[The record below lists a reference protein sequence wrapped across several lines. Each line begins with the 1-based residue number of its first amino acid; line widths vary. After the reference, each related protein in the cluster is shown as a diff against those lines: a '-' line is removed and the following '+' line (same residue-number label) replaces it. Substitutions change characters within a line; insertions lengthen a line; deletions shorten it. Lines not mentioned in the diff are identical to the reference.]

1 MLLRKDEREMAS
13 KTLKK
18 IWSYLLMLCMVLN
31 MVLGSVPMT
40 VSAEDVSQSGRE
52 DSSPL
57 EAGKSYAVPLE
68 FYDSHNEEV
77 KGNTASESVQNYIDN
92 VAIVNRQSDGAYQV
106 TLHIDHIDKI
116 DMLQFL
122 KPGEVEEGTVPSDIV
137 LGTYN
142 IPESY
147 ICTADA
153 ADVITSFLIEK
164 GRISEAWNDRYIQD
178 VTVASAGQGT
188 GYVTFS
194 IDTLSKSLYVG
205 AFRSYNATRASTKYS
220 SLGKGRVT
228 FRTDDAYEIQEIA
241 GENDHTAG
249 SEVSR
254 VSSSTEPNESSVSDE
269 TIVNQLISL
278 EKTEVDGGRVRAT
291 FRVAEGERKIG
302 VRLLTEIIDLNQE
315 TVKVNDT
322 NYKQYADPYPPE
334 RTESKPSGLSV
345 YSEELVQEDGSF
357 EVEYS
362 NLYEIVFGKKICI
375 SLDGTNAYY
384 GELRIRSGEKREIS
398 YTDGDITFV
407 SDTNTVQSDVQFAS
421 NPIAENTDE
430 DSEYNK
436 LYSMLAS
443 TASKAK
449 IYKPALSINGNSY
462 EPKRNVQLQFQIPE
476 GWNTENVR
484 IYRLKGTADEGSMY
498 DIATSLFDKKGSS
511 YEVDGDVCVLSTA
524 FVGETYAL
532 VEEATATNIKALEDG
547 IYKVNTVVWQKE
559 NPTFISMADAAVD
572 NSYTYLIVSN
582 NGEKKEVY
590 FDLQGI
596 KIGTSYGYT
605 SRLYLAE
612 NELADGAGAVGLG
625 DWHEIEYYSYY
636 TTPDGT
642 LDIDGY
648 AIEFQQYYPRR
659 VGFSLPESAN
669 IDNGV
674 YIKFVVPIM
683 DDLSNYVPGSGDGAR
698 IALMKFT
705 GAERVAEYSEA
716 AHDKTVLLVAVDK
729 ASKYNADDYT
739 EESYQVLVGAVEKAQ
754 GIIDGQAATGAQIAA
769 LEQEIM
775 AAVSGLQEA
784 TGLDRYHKILNR
796 ANGLEERDYTAES
809 WADLQA
815 VLDVWAGTVTEE
827 TADDASAMLQAAIDA
842 LVPLSSAVSL
852 EEGVYEV
859 QASFLNPD
867 GTVSDRNSALKSAR
881 SYVDAAGNITVYLY
895 TEGVTGLAYR
905 RGAGYE
911 DAEAEAIR
919 YAVALPANVEQHKVK
934 VATESGVEEL
944 LLNLDLKGAQK
955 QQILLSDLNGKL
967 EAAKALNQEDYTE
980 DSYARLA
987 EAIKTAE
994 DVLRDKAAFQTEI
1007 NIAAAAMDS
1016 ATEGLVMKEEVQ
1028 ARKDLDQA
1036 VSDAKNNYPKANYTQ
1051 ESYAGF
1057 EAAIEAAERVL
1068 NDPDASALAM
1078 RAQIDSLN
1086 EALNALVRLDDTVDK
1101 TELNGY
1107 LESALQ
1113 KKNDGVY
1120 TENSWNSFQA
1130 AIASARKAST
1140 DVNAT
1145 REEVDKQTKLLTAS
1159 YEALVLKNKQSGLF
1173 EDYPQIYP
1181 GTYSVGVSLLNATAD
1196 EASMGNASMVQT
1208 GTVRVSE
1215 KGEVTLELDFQSM
1228 QFAGQTGYL
1237 YQMKKVDMDTVE
1249 YNQYHYPVKYE
1260 AKDATILEEY
1270 TGVYDLFNDPNS
1282 EYYDANTKG
1291 SWYPKKLSIPIN
1303 LNDNLFYV
1311 EVYVPVME
1319 SIGEGQGT
1327 KVARVSIDWAN
1338 LKQTSG
1344 IDRDNG
1350 VLEALLSQVSEMTQ
1364 GTIPDVYWTALNA
1377 AYITAQDV
1385 YRDMN
1390 STQKEIDLQIT
1401 ALQAAVDVIETQKV
1415 DKTDLN
1421 ALIETA
1427 LTEAG
1432 RTDIIYTSATLE
1444 ALKTAISNA
1453 QTIVNKENATK
1464 AEIQAQMTALQT
1476 ALAGLRAVDKTGL
1489 NELIEKAKAE
1499 ALQTDVYESASLT
1512 VLNSAISIAENVAK
1526 NALATESEVTAAQNA
1541 LRAAMLAL
1549 VKIEKADKSELER
1562 KIAEAKGYLSQ
1573 TDVYTESSLEILLS
1587 AVNKAQ
1593 AVYENDSASQALVD
1607 SKVEELATAI
1617 NALSKKSGQELDIK
1631 NLADGIYSVYGTMV
1645 KVDKTTYSM
1654 SNEAINHTLKLTVKD
1669 GKYFI
1674 TINFNGLTVGQ
1685 KLGYLSKL
1693 RYFTTG
1699 YTLDQYGNPQG
1710 TLADVTV
1717 DSYQKSSDGTLV
1729 SDTYGTNYPDEVTF
1743 ELIPEALEDG
1753 YVPLQVFV
1761 PIMDAISSGT
1771 GTQSVFL
1778 KLDWSSL
1785 KATTADDPDFNGDDN
1800 NENDNNNNT
1809 NGNSNNNNNNGG
1821 INKNSNLGTGSLGN
1835 NTSGTNSLG
1844 NGTSSLKSSTSGT
1857 GSSLKSASSVK
1868 TDDEVQ
1874 NHTLWAAILLLGGV
1888 MLMAGMMEYRKR
1900 NKKAAK

>member
-1 MLLRKDEREMAS
+1 MCIR
-13 KTLKK
+13 
-18 IWSYLLMLCMVLN
+18 
-31 MVLGSVPMT
+31 
-40 VSAEDVSQSGRE
+40 
-52 DSSPL
+52 DS
-57 EAGKSYAVPLE
+57 
-68 FYDSHNEEV
+68 
-77 KGNTASESVQNYIDN
+77 
-92 VAIVNRQSDGAYQV
+92 
-106 TLHIDHIDKI
+106 
-116 DMLQFL
+116 
-122 KPGEVEEGTVPSDIV
+122 
-137 LGTYN
+137 
-142 IPESY
+142 
-147 ICTADA
+147 
-153 ADVITSFLIEK
+153 
-164 GRISEAWNDRYIQD
+164 
-178 VTVASAGQGT
+178 
-188 GYVTFS
+188 
-194 IDTLSKSLYVG
+194 
-205 AFRSYNATRASTKYS
+205 
-220 SLGKGRVT
+220 
-228 FRTDDAYEIQEIA
+228 
-241 GENDHTAG
+241 
-249 SEVSR
+249 
-254 VSSSTEPNESSVSDE
+254 
-269 TIVNQLISL
+269 
-278 EKTEVDGGRVRAT
+278 
-291 FRVAEGERKIG
+291 
-302 VRLLTEIIDLNQE
+302 
-315 TVKVNDT
+315 
-322 NYKQYADPYPPE
+322 
-334 RTESKPSGLSV
+334 
-345 YSEELVQEDGSF
+345 
-357 EVEYS
+357 
-362 NLYEIVFGKKICI
+362 
-375 SLDGTNAYY
+375 
-384 GELRIRSGEKREIS
+384 
-398 YTDGDITFV
+398 
-407 SDTNTVQSDVQFAS
+407 
-421 NPIAENTDE
+421 
-430 DSEYNK
+430 
-436 LYSMLAS
+436 
-443 TASKAK
+443 
-449 IYKPALSINGNSY
+449 
-462 EPKRNVQLQFQIPE
+462 
-476 GWNTENVR
+476 
-484 IYRLKGTADEGSMY
+484 
-498 DIATSLFDKKGSS
+498 
-511 YEVDGDVCVLSTA
+511 
-524 FVGETYAL
+524 
-532 VEEATATNIKALEDG
+532 
-547 IYKVNTVVWQKE
+547 
-559 NPTFISMADAAVD
+559 
-572 NSYTYLIVSN
+572 
-582 NGEKKEVY
+582 
-590 FDLQGI
+590 
-596 KIGTSYGYT
+596 
-605 SRLYLAE
+605 
-612 NELADGAGAVGLG
+612 
-625 DWHEIEYYSYY
+625 Y

-739 EESYQVLVGAVEKAQ
+739 EESYQVLSGAVEKAQ

-1237 YQMKKVDMDTVE
+1237 
-1249 YNQYHYPVKYE
+1249 
-1260 AKDATILEEY
+1260 
-1270 TGVYDLFNDPNS
+1270 
-1282 EYYDANTKG
+1282 
-1291 SWYPKKLSIPIN
+1291 LS
-1303 LNDNLFYV
+1303 
-1311 EVYVPVME
+1311 
-1319 SIGEGQGT
+1319 
-1327 KVARVSIDWAN
+1327 
-1338 LKQTSG
+1338 
-1344 IDRDNG
+1344 
-1350 VLEALLSQVSEMTQ
+1350 
-1364 GTIPDVYWTALNA
+1364 
-1377 AYITAQDV
+1377 
-1385 YRDMN
+1385 
-1390 STQKEIDLQIT
+1390 
-1401 ALQAAVDVIETQKV
+1401 
-1415 DKTDLN
+1415 
-1421 ALIETA
+1421 LIH
-1427 LTEAG
+1427 
-1432 RTDIIYTSATLE
+1432 I
-1444 ALKTAISNA
+1444 
-1453 QTIVNKENATK
+1453 
-1464 AEIQAQMTALQT
+1464 
-1476 ALAGLRAVDKTGL
+1476 
-1489 NELIEKAKAE
+1489 
-1499 ALQTDVYESASLT
+1499 
-1512 VLNSAISIAENVAK
+1512 
-1526 NALATESEVTAAQNA
+1526 
-1541 LRAAMLAL
+1541 
-1549 VKIEKADKSELER
+1549 
-1562 KIAEAKGYLSQ
+1562 
-1573 TDVYTESSLEILLS
+1573 
-1587 AVNKAQ
+1587 
-1593 AVYENDSASQALVD
+1593 
-1607 SKVEELATAI
+1607 
-1617 NALSKKSGQELDIK
+1617 
-1631 NLADGIYSVYGTMV
+1631 
-1645 KVDKTTYSM
+1645 
-1654 SNEAINHTLKLTVKD
+1654 
-1669 GKYFI
+1669 
-1674 TINFNGLTVGQ
+1674 
-1685 KLGYLSKL
+1685 
-1693 RYFTTG
+1693 
-1699 YTLDQYGNPQG
+1699 
-1710 TLADVTV
+1710 
-1717 DSYQKSSDGTLV
+1717 
-1729 SDTYGTNYPDEVTF
+1729 
-1743 ELIPEALEDG
+1743 
-1753 YVPLQVFV
+1753 
-1761 PIMDAISSGT
+1761 
-1771 GTQSVFL
+1771 
-1778 KLDWSSL
+1778 
-1785 KATTADDPDFNGDDN
+1785 
-1800 NENDNNNNT
+1800 
-1809 NGNSNNNNNNGG
+1809 
-1821 INKNSNLGTGSLGN
+1821 
-1835 NTSGTNSLG
+1835 
-1844 NGTSSLKSSTSGT
+1844 
-1857 GSSLKSASSVK
+1857 
-1868 TDDEVQ
+1868 
-1874 NHTLWAAILLLGGV
+1874 
-1888 MLMAGMMEYRKR
+1888 
-1900 NKKAAK
+1900 